1 LEFFKGNIVYTA
13 FVVFH
18 RPTPWSVDM
27 SQWFNVSILSFFLLG
42 ITPFLT
48 QVNASEIEG
57 FNQRMKT
64 FETVVAQRVGDRP
77 ALVIAYNNLEDAL
90 TKEMNRAFDLV
101 MKKMTPTRRPFM
113 TQSQQQWAEHRAKEY
128 TWMDSAHGPIIE
140 ESDEHVKVLQLRN
153 LMMNARVLQLYSYI
167 DTLPDTPNDN
177 MLDNIVPRTD
187 VAVAD
192 DNDLKIATIRGFSLG
207 EGACFLDLLDE
218 KRKAFTEVASAAFC
232 QRERELLDKR
242 VSLTY
247 RLGVVP
253 SAACAVE
260 NVTCVENNMLILV
273 SNAQVI
279 RPN

>member
-1 LEFFKGNIVYTA
+1 
-13 FVVFH
+13 
-18 RPTPWSVDM
+18 M
-27 SQWFNVSILSFFLLG
+27 SQWFNVSILSFFLLA
-42 ITPFLT
+42 ISPTVA
-48 QVNASEIEG
+48 QSQSEIEG
-57 FNQRMKT
+57 FNQRMKS
-64 FETVVAQRVGDRP
+64 FETMVAQRVNKRP
-77 ALVIAYNNLEDAL
+77 GLINAYNNLEGAL
-90 TKEMNRAFDLV
+90 TREMDRAFEMV
-101 MKKMTPTRRPFM
+101 MAKTGAKRRAAMTDA
-113 TQSQQQWAEHRAKEY
+113 QLQWAIHREKEY
-128 TWMDSAHGPIIE
+128 TWIDSAHGPIVE
-140 ESDEHVKVLQLRN
+140 QSDEHVKVLQLRN

-167 DTLPDTPNDN
+167 DTLPDAPIDDF
-177 MLDNIVPRTD
+177 LDNIVPRTD

-247 RLGVVP
+247 RLGIVP

-260 NVTCVENNMLILV
+260 SVTCVENNMLILV

-279 RPN
+279 RPSR

>member
-1 LEFFKGNIVYTA
+1 
-13 FVVFH
+13 
-18 RPTPWSVDM
+18 M
-27 SQWFNVSILSFFLLG
+27 SQWFNVSILSLFLLG
-42 ITPFLT
+42 ITPFLAQAET
-48 QVNASEIEG
+48 SQIEG
-57 FNQRMKT
+57 FNQRMKS
-64 FETVVAQRVGDRP
+64 FEIMVAQRIGDRP

-90 TKEMNRAFDLV
+90 TKEMDRAFDLV
-101 MKKMTPTRRPFM
+101 MKKITPARRSTM

-128 TWMDSAHGPIIE
+128 TWMDSAHGPIVE
-140 ESDEHVKVLQLRN
+140 ESDEHIKVLQLRN
-153 LMMNARVLQLYSYI
+153 LLMNARVMQLYSYI
-167 DTLPDTPNDN
+167 DTLPKVPNDGF
-177 MLDNIVPRTD
+177 MDNVVPRTD

-192 DNDLKIATIRGFSLG
+192 NNDLKIATIRGFSLG

-247 RLGVVP
+247 RLGVIP

-260 NVTCVENNMLILV
+260 SVTCVENNMLILV

>member
-1 LEFFKGNIVYTA
+1 M
-13 FVVFH
+13 
-18 RPTPWSVDM
+18 D
-27 SQWFNVSILSFFLLG
+27 
-42 ITPFLT
+42 
-48 QVNASEIEG
+48 
-57 FNQRMKT
+57 
-64 FETVVAQRVGDRP
+64 
-77 ALVIAYNNLEDAL
+77 
-90 TKEMNRAFDLV
+90 RAFDLV
-101 MKKMTPTRRPFM
+101 MNKMTPTRRADM
-113 TQSQQQWAEHRAKEY
+113 TQSQQQWAVHRAREY
-128 TWMDSAHGPIIE
+128 TWIDSAHGPIVE
-140 ESDEHVKVLQLRN
+140 QSDEHVKVLQLRN

-167 DTLPDTPNDN
+167 DTLPTKPNDN
-177 MLDNIVPRTD
+177 VLDNFVPRTD

-192 DNDLKIATIRGFSLG
+192 NNDLKIARIRGFSLG

-260 NVTCVENNMLILV
+260 SVTCVENNMLILV

-279 RPN
+279 RP